1 MIDYIRTRC
10 VSEPLIDA
18 MHVLLHADDT
28 LIISTNRMLFI
39 QKCNFMLDYF
49 RENKLR
55 LNLRKSSYL
64 IINGKN
70 IDEKNDI
77 ILNNGPLEYKSE
89 ITYLGLLFS
98 DKGNLNNDIKLNIQN
113 KRNNITVKFSNFC
126 ARNFCAPINIK
137 LKVLHSC
144 VISSLC
150 YGSEIWGEYIS
161 PELETAY
168 KIGLKTALSV
178 RFNTSNEIVQIE
190 TGTYS
195 TKCIISRNVK

>member
-10 VSEPLIDA
+10 VSESLIDA

-39 QKCNFMLDYF
+39 QKCNFMLDYISS
-49 RENKLR
+49 R